1 MNRLPKP
8 PDQFDHRL
16 QLLQQ
21 HANGALSHA
30 TLARLRGARQANAA
44 EATSPWRRRGWWLA
58 TACSAVLAVTAALQ
72 FDRAPPPAAPVLADD
87 AGDIPDDTLLFEQSP
102 ELYLW
107 LGSDA
112 LAME

>member
-1 MNRLPKP
+1 MQGPTGP
-8 PDQFDHRL
+8 APEGGGHRPTI
-16 QLLQQ
+16 Q
-21 HANGALSHA
+21 
-30 TLARLRGARQANAA
+30 
-44 EATSPWRRRGWWLA
+44 A